1 MGDTKTLA
9 DGLTARENAILKELA
24 GGATHDEVAGDRGIS
39 QEELEIAILGILSKL
54 EDAALE
60 CVLSEELEGAK
71 ALQTA

>member
-24 GGATHDEVAGDRGIS
+24 GGATHGEVAGDRGIS

-54 EDAALE
+54 EDAAME
-60 CVLSEELEGAK
+60 CVLSEEPEART
-71 ALQTA
+71 LQTA